1 MLQDG
6 CFGGEKTVRV
16 KRQELL
22 IKNEN
27 EHLPQI
33 FGCASPQHEHG
44 HYWQVCVAIYGRIS
58 AKEKIVM
65 MPLILLWQRNGSR
78 LVKCVFDEWWLWERR
93 WRMETNVPYSSIDEF
108 GYSVSKNGERKNRN
122 VSGVARWQR

>member
-6 CFGGEKTVRV
+6 CFGGGEMTVRF

-33 FGCASPQHEHG
+33 FGCTSTQHQHG
-44 HYWQVCVAIYGRIS
+44 HRQVCVAIYGRI
-58 AKEKIVM
+58 K
-65 MPLILLWQRNGSR
+65 
-78 LVKCVFDEWWLWERR
+78 
-93 WRMETNVPYSSIDEF
+93 
-108 GYSVSKNGERKNRN
+108 
-122 VSGVARWQR
+122 AR